1 MMESIQI
8 RSDPYRPQLY
18 GSVLGIARGGL
29 DEPKAVEAN
38 VGESRAFLR
47 LPEDRP

>member
-8 RSDPYRPQLY
+8 RSDPYPPQLY
-18 GSVLGIARGGL
+18 GGVLGIASRGL
-29 DEPKAVEAN
+29 DDPKAVEVN